1 MRIKII
7 GDNLKISP
15 RIRKLVVEKI
25 GRGLEKYLPSLN
37 QEIKT
42 ATMTITKRT
51 RWGYKVNFDMRLPE
65 NYQIFAEEKQETL
78 LTALVKL
85 REALGKQIK
94 KYKEGLKA
102 K

>member
-7 GDNLKISP
+7 GDNLKITP
-15 RIRKLVVEKI
+15 RIRKLAAEKI
-25 GRGLEKYLPSLN
+25 GRGLEKHLPPLN

-51 RWGYKVNFDMRLPE
+51 RWGYKVNLDMRLPE

-85 REALGKQIK
+85 REALEKQIK
-94 KYKEGLKA
+94 KYKERLKA